1 MISWPSF
8 FVGMA
13 AMIVL
18 SLGVVLALAALAM
31 TARPRRREGN
41 IVFLAGATRM
51 RHGTKALSTRVP

>member
-13 AMIVL
+13 AMILL

-31 TARPRRREGN
+31 AARPRRRDGN
-41 IVFLAGATRM
+41 IVFLAAARHP
-51 RHGTKALSTRVP
+51 RHGT